1 MIRNTHTPNATENAA
16 VSTADPISVVS
27 SPGSAPSIRAS
38 ATGVRL
44 RTTTAPTAQR
54 NGTARKHCGPRASS
68 TQVSMNP
75 WLDAMMNRIHSPAR

>member
-1 MIRNTHTPNATENAA
+1 MIPNTQRPNATENAA

-38 ATGVRL
+38 ATGVML

-54 NGTARKHCGPRASS
+54 NGTARKHCGPMASS
-68 TQVSMNP
+68 TQVSMYP
-75 WLDAMMNRIHSPAR
+75 WLDATMNRIHSPAR